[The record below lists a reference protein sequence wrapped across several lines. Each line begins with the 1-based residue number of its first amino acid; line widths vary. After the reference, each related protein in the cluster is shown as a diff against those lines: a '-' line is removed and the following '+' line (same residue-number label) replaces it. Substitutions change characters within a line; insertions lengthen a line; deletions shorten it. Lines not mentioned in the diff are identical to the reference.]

1 MDAGDRF
8 MTFFET
14 IEEAE
19 MATVGAAL
27 LSDSVVQRLARTLRP
42 EHFSLSWLATTWTAI
57 LELVRT
63 GTAVDLVTVR
73 DALGPQRLESIGGVP
88 FLVRL
93 VDDVPSAANG
103 EFYAKI
109 VMADYARRELRS
121 RAEAVVGAA
130 DSSCDLDSLLV
141 SAGKI
146 ADGLRFGIRPV
157 VNACDVLGELK
168 AKPGVNRLCTG
179 VDFFDR
185 ACGGGLYCGEMNIL
199 GGDTGAGKTL
209 LGTQIAAHDIRQG
222 RRGIFVSLEMTGA
235 QLVSRLVK
243 QMTGHMN
250 EGEAREAG
258 DLASWEE
265 GTGEIYRSDFQIYDS
280 SLSSNPTVEE
290 ILGVLYD
297 QHEQS
302 PLQWATVDYAQK
314 LRLADPG
321 RRENH
326 DVHREISEKFRV
338 FAKKTGVR
346 LVVLSQINNEQG
358 GGFTVRGSKEY
369 QMDAAFIAGVM
380 NTKRGEDDRDVVIQ
394 KNRHGKKATWEAR
407 INQVTLCLEDSL
419 GGFNG

>member
-1 MDAGDRF
+1 
-8 MTFFET
+8 MTIFDT
-14 IEEAE
+14 VEEAE

-27 LSDSVVQRLARTLRP
+27 LSDSVLQRLARTLRP
-42 EHFSLSWLATTWTAI
+42 DHFSLSWLGTTWAAI
-57 LELVRT
+57 LELVQA

-73 DALGPQRLESIGGVP
+73 DALGPRRLESIGGLQ
-88 FLVRL
+88 FLVQL
-93 VDDVPSAANG
+93 VDVVPSAANG
-103 EFYAKI
+103 EVYGKI
-109 VMADYARRELRS
+109 VMAEYARRELRS
-121 RAEAVVGAA
+121 RAEAVISAT
-130 DSSCDLDSLLV
+130 DSSRDLDSLLA

-157 VNACDVLGELK
+157 VNACDVLSELK
-168 AKPGVNRLCTG
+168 TKPGVTALSTG
-179 VDFFDR
+179 VPFIDGVCR
-185 ACGGGLYCGEMNIL
+185 GGGLYCGEMNIL

-222 RRGIFVSLEMTGA
+222 RRGIFVSLEMTGP
-235 QLVSRLVK
+235 QLVSRLVQ
-243 QMTGHMN
+243 QMTGHRS
-250 EGEAREAG
+250 EEEAIKAG

-302 PLQWATVDYAQK
+302 PLHWATVDYAQK
-314 LRLADPG
+314 LRLADSG
-321 RRENH
+321 KRENH

-346 LVVLSQINNEQG
+346 LVVLSQINREQG
-358 GGFTVRGSKEY
+358 GGFSVRGSKEY
-369 QMDAAFIAGVM
+369 QMDAAFVAGVM
-380 NTKRGEDDRDVVIQ
+380 NVKRGEDERDVEVQ
-394 KNRHGKKATWEAR
+394 KNRHGKKLTWEAR

-419 GGFNG
+419 GGYGG